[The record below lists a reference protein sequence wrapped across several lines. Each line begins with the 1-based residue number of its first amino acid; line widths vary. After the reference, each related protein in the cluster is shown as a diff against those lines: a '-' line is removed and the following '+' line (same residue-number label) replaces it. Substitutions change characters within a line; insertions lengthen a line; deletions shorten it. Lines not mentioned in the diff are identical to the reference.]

1 MTLPPAPDITAIHTD
16 DPAELRRLLA
26 AALNDRDQAIQQR
39 EQRDQV
45 IQERDQVIQ
54 ERNRVLESKSQHII
68 ALSQQVQQLEE
79 LVRLMRLRQFGVR
92 SEATPPEQISLFNE
106 AELMER
112 VDELLPEDSDEPA
125 GDATAPHEVPQK
137 VARKGKRQP
146 LPTSLPRVRIEHD
159 LAEADKICP
168 ACGTQ
173 RIRIAEVISEE
184 IDYLAARLQVLVHA
198 RQQYACPA
206 CDGEVITAPLPA
218 SMIPKSNASARLL
231 AHVVISKYQDALPLY
246 RQESQFER
254 LGIDLGRG
262 TLSRWMIACG
272 EQIQPLINLL
282 NDQQKDYPVLHC
294 DETRVQV
301 LQEPGREARTPST
314 MWVRVGGPPSRP
326 IRLFDYHPSRSGEV
340 ACQLLD
346 GYQGYLHCDGYA
358 GYDKAIEQNQ
368 LTRVGCW
375 AHARRYFV
383 EAQKANVKGKTGKAD
398 VAVNLIGKLY
408 QIERRL
414 KNADADERYRVRQ
427 QDAMP
432 QLDKIRTW
440 LDQALPGCLPKTLL
454 GKALGYLDKQWP
466 SLIAYVQDGRLNIDN
481 NPAENAIRPF
491 VVGRKNWLFSASVA
505 GAKAS
510 ANLYSLI
517 ETAKANGLEPTIYLN
532 TVFTGLPQADSL
544 EAIEKLLPWHQK

>member
-1 MTLPPAPDITAIHTD
+1 VAAIIAAMTLPPEPDTTAIQTD

-26 AALNDRDQAIQQR
+26 AALNDRDQAILER
-39 EQRDQV
+39 E
-45 IQERDQVIQ
+45 QVIQ
-54 ERNRVLESKSQHII
+54 ERNRVLETQNQHIT

-106 AELMER
+106 AELMEK
-112 VDELLPEDSDEPA
+112 VDELLPEDKGEAVSEDPKTPPRKA
-125 GDATAPHEVPQK
+125 G
-137 VARKGKRQP
+137 RRP
-146 LPTSLPRVRIEHD
+146 LPASLPRVRIEHD
-159 LAEADKICP
+159 LAKADKICP

-173 RIRIAEVISEE
+173 RLRIAEVISEE

-206 CDGEVITAPLPA
+206 CEGEVITAPVP
-218 SMIPKSNASARLL
+218 STMIPKSNASAGLL
-231 AHVVISKYQDALPLY
+231 AHVATSKYQDALPLY

-262 TLSRWMIACG
+262 TLSRWMIICG
-272 EQIQPLINLL
+272 ERIQPLINLL

-301 LQEPGREARTPST
+301 LQEPGREARAQSF
-314 MWVRVGGPPSRP
+314 MWVRVGGPPTRP
-326 IRLFDYHPSRSGEV
+326 IRLFDYHPGRSGEV

-398 VAVNLIGKLY
+398 MAVNLIGKLY

-414 KNADADERYRVRQ
+414 KDASPSERYRVRQ

-440 LDQALPGCLPKTLL
+440 LDQALPGSLPKTLL
-454 GKALGYLDKQWP
+454 GKALVYLDNQWP
-466 SLIAYVQDGRLNIDN
+466 SLIAYVEDGRLNIDN

-491 VVGRKNWLFSASVA
+491 VVGRKNWLFSASIA

-517 ETAKANGLEPTIYLN
+517 ETAKANGLEPLAYLN
-532 TVFTGLPQADSL
+532 TVFTRLPQADSL
-544 EAIEKLLPWHQK
+544 EAIERLLPWNQKQE